1 MIITEWL
8 WALWLLVCLGVMIGS
23 FRAYQVGARKALVMA
38 LAWICIFM
46 IAAGIA
52 MLFEDDGPAAPLLAP
67 STDTDPHFT

>member
-52 MLFEDDGPAAPLLAP
+52 MLFEDNGPSAPLLAP
-67 STDTDPHFT
+67 SADADPRFT

>member
-52 MLFEDDGPAAPLLAP
+52 MLFEDDGPSAPLLTP
-67 STDTDPHFT
+67 SPDADPRFT